1 MHKAASIRRPC
12 YTFLMTARVSVLLS
26 GGAAYKPKSISMKKV
41 FHVIAKVV
49 LSLIILLPIVGT
61 TGLLGEATRDL
72 YNTDIAFSF
81 IEMLV
86 SVMYVNYLMAAVLI
100 VALIALWTK
109 REALAAILIMPISL
123 NVVAFHLFLDGGLL
137 TGGALMGN
145 VMLLLNVYLLWKNRD
160 SYRTLLAPASR

>member
-1 MHKAASIRRPC
+1 
-12 YTFLMTARVSVLLS
+12 
-26 GGAAYKPKSISMKKV
+26 MKKIL
-41 FHVIAKVV
+41 HIIAKVL

-81 IEMLV
+81 IELLTQ
-86 SVMYVNYLMAAVLI
+86 VMYINYIMAAVLV

-109 REALAAILIMPISL
+109 REALAALLIAPITV

-137 TGGALMGN
+137 TGGALLGN
-145 VMLLLNVYLLWKNRD
+145 IMLLLNAYLLWKNREA
-160 SYRTLLAPASR
+160 YKPLLRAVA